1 MKTDRTIKIYHNTSC
16 SKSCAALELLLKN
29 GETPEVIHYLKETPD
44 RGELSLILNLLQLR
58 PLDLIRKKEPLFQE
72 KFAHLT
78 LSDEE
83 WLDILL
89 KHPILIE
96 RPIIIVGDK
105 AVIGRPIERIF
116 EIIERRD

>member
-1 MKTDRTIKIYHNTSC
+1 MKTDCTVKIYHNTNC

-29 GETPEVIHYLKETPD
+29 GNTPEVVHYLEEIPT
-44 RGELSLILNLLQLR
+44 REELRLLLQLLR
-58 PLDLIRKKEPLFQE
+58 LKPLDLIRTKEPLFQE
-72 KFAHLT
+72 NFSHLT

-89 KHPILIE
+89 THPILIE
-96 RPIIIVGDK
+96 RPIIIKGDK

-116 EIIERRD
+116 EIID